1 VSRRSFVLRLIV
13 SLAVAALL
21 VTLLFRFGGVSV
33 ADTAR
38 TLFSL
43 SPSVF
48 ALALGLHFVTYCL
61 RAARF
66 QALIPSAARPTFRH
80 ALTTSAAHNLAS
92 YVLPL
97 KAGEAS
103 LILYLRLQCGTP
115 AGVALAALLVS
126 RFLDAASLCGGLAA
140 ACLVLREE
148 GAAPRWMG
156 GASVLLL
163 VLAALFMLLSLRG
176 DLLVRLLERALRWL
190 RLHRLRAGVRLLEKL
205 GGLAV
210 ALRAASGGW
219 RLGLSALLTLP
230 MWFTIFGFYALL
242 AGAFG
247 VPESVGFLERALGAS
262 LAALFNLLPMNAM
275 AGAGTQE
282 LGWVTGFHGILG
294 VEEGVALSS
303 GVAVHVVQLF
313 NIVAM
318 GLLAHLAMGV
328 MPRFGLAGAEASSD
342 DKL

>member
-1 VSRRSFVLRLIV
+1 MSRRSFVLRLV
-13 SLAVAALL
+13 LSLSVAALL
-21 VTLLFRFGGVSV
+21 VVLLFRFGGVRP
-33 ADTAR
+33 ADAAR
-38 TLFSL
+38 TLLAL
-43 SPSVF
+43 SPWTF
-48 ALALGLHFVTYCL
+48 ALAFGLHVTTYCL

-66 QALIPSAARPTFRH
+66 QALIPAVARPGFRH
-80 ALTTSAAHNLAS
+80 ALTVSAAHNLAS

-97 KAGEAS
+97 KTGEAS

-126 RFLDAASLCGGLAA
+126 RFLDASSLCAGLAA
-140 ACLVLREE
+140 ACFVLRGE

-156 GASVLLL
+156 AASVVLLL
-163 VLAALFMLLSLRG
+163 CAGLFLLLSLRG
-176 DLLVRLLERALRWL
+176 DLLVRLLGVTLRWL
-190 RLHRLRAGVRLLEKL
+190 RLHRLRAGARLLEKL

-219 RLGLSALLTLP
+219 RLALSAFLTVP

-282 LGWVTGFHGILG
+282 LGWVAGFHGVLG

-303 GVAVHVVQLF
+303 GIAVHLVQLF

-318 GLLAHLAMGV
+318 GLVAHLAMGV
-328 MPRFGLAGAEASSD
+328 MPRWQLPAAEAPSD

>member
-1 VSRRSFVLRLIV
+1 MSRRSFVLRLTL
-13 SLAVAALL
+13 SLSVAALL
-21 VTLLFRFGGVSV
+21 VVLLFRFGNVSP
-33 ADTAR
+33 ADAAR
-38 TLFSL
+38 TLVSL
-43 SPSVF
+43 SPATF
-48 ALALGLHFVTYCL
+48 FLALLLHVATYCL

-66 QALIPSAARPTFRH
+66 QALIPAAARPDFRH
-80 ALTTSAAHNLAS
+80 ALTISAAHNLAS

-97 KAGEAS
+97 KTGEAS

-126 RFLDAASLCGGLAA
+126 RFLDASSLCAGLAA
-140 ACLVLREE
+140 ACFVLRDE

-156 GASVLLL
+156 AASVLLL
-163 VLAALFMLLSLRG
+163 GLAALFLLLSLRG
-176 DLLVRLLERALRWL
+176 DLLVRLLGTGLRWL
-190 RLHRLRAGVRLLEKL
+190 RLHRLRVGARLLEKL

-219 RLGLSALLTLP
+219 RLGLSACLTVP

-247 VPESVGFLERALGAS
+247 VPASVGFLERALAAS

-282 LGWVTGFHGILG
+282 LGWVTGFHGVLG
-294 VEEGVALSS
+294 VEKDVALSS
-303 GVAVHVVQLF
+303 GIAVHLVQLF

-318 GLLAHLAMGV
+318 GVVAHLVMGV
-328 MPRFGLAGAEASSD
+328 MPRWKLPGADAASD
-342 DKL
+342 DTL